1 MNPSIPRQGRDM
13 YAMAQ
18 RKHKEAVSIRDGFEE
33 YDDDDTLESRRIS
46 PGPGQYATHDSSFM
60 KQSSRWDL
68 LPGNGQD
75 RFGSRVSRFN
85 EKHKGTALGPG

>member
-13 YAMAQ
+13 HAVAQ

-60 KQSSRWDL
+60 K
-68 LPGNGQD
+68 
-75 RFGSRVSRFN
+75 
-85 EKHKGTALGPG
+85 